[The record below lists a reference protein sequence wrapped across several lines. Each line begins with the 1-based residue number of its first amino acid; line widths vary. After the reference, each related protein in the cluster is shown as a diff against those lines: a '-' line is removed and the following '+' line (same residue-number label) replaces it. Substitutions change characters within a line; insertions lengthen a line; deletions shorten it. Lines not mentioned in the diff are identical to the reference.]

1 MEAKRVYLDSSIWIS
16 HILQEKRNNRAQT
29 VQQLFHQIE
38 EDEGVILISHL
49 VLLEVL
55 EVIRKR
61 ITENEPYTDLGDD
74 KRRRSRI
81 RFRKRRISSLKSSP
95 GL

>member
-1 MEAKRVYLDSSIWIS
+1 MGIS
-16 HILQEKRNNRAQT
+16 YSPGETGNNRAQT

-38 EDEGVILISHL
+38 EDEDVILVSHL

-61 ITENEPYTDLGDD
+61 ITESEPYTDLDD
-74 KRRRSRI
+74 NKKKEIKGQGSE
-81 RFRKRRISSLKSSP
+81 KDESLP
-95 GL
+95 

>member
-1 MEAKRVYLDSSIWIS
+1 METRRVYFDSSIWVS

-29 VQQLFHQIE
+29 VPKLL
-38 EDEGVILISHL
+38 DGLKRTRVILSPP

-61 ITENEPYTDLGDD
+61 ITEREPYTELMTKKKEIMD
-74 KRRRSRI
+74 KI
-81 RFRKRRISSLKSSP
+81 QKDERIS
-95 GL
+95 